1 MRMTTTIDTRGL
13 FCPLPIT
20 FVSRKLRH
28 MQEGTH
34 AEILADDRSFKRD
47 LESWCL
53 ETGNR
58 LVDFNEGEGSCR
70 ALIQRGSGFHGDA
83 LREKI
88 DFLLLGVKVHITQL
102 VTRIIPGLTPKYLIT
117 FVSIA
122 EGQRAHRFLKEH
134 EFCDYRLLPVP
145 DEIYPHCGLV
155 FGTIKKETALRI
167 FKVLQD
173 ASYAVEDI
181 HRIDRTKTYPKLYDV
196 LDE

>member
-1 MRMTTTIDTRGL
+1 MTATIDTRGL

-28 MQEGTH
+28 MQEGAH
-34 AEILADDRSFKRD
+34 AEIFADDRSFKRD

-58 LVDFNEGEGSCR
+58 LVDFKEGDGCYR

-117 FVSIA
+117 FVSIG
-122 EGQRAHRFLKEH
+122 EGQRAQRFLKEH
-134 EFCDYRLLPVP
+134 EFSNYRLLPVP

-155 FGTIKKETALRI
+155 FGTINKETALRI
-167 FKVLQD
+167 FKVLRD

-181 HRIDRTKTYPKLYDV
+181 HRIDRAKTYPKLDDLV
-196 LDE
+196 DE